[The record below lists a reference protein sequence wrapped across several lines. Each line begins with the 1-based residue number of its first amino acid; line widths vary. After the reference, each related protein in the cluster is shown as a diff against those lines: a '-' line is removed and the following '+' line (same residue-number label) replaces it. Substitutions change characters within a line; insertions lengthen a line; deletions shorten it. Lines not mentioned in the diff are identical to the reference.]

1 MLSVDGFARSSA
13 RVAARAS
20 FFLKHVVAARGEVVH
35 FDERNLDSSVVSFIA
50 QCSLDVGPAGKRGGS
65 TAGSAKT
72 GFFSQ
77 RDKENAPLPFGGR
90 AMGEIKLQLVYFLD
104 VRSQLYC
111 PLCSAP

>member
-1 MLSVDGFARSSA
+1 MRRLTRLE
-13 RVAARAS
+13 ARAS

-50 QCSLDVGPAGKRGGS
+50 QCSLDVGPAGKRRGS